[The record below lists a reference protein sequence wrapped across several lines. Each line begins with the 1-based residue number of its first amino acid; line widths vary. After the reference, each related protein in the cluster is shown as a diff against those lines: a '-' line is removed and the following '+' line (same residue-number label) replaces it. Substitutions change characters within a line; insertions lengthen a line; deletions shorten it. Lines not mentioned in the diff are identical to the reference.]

1 MARTGQTETHQHDTA
16 RTERLRQAMQHLE
29 NGGFAQARAIVEPLC
44 DDRRADIILAHALA
58 GCGRSARAARMLCR
72 LAQDNPTARHPAQ
85 DMMTLLLRHSRLEE
99 IETTLH
105 ATLRQTPNDIRL
117 YDQLGEFLLLHA
129 RTEEAIEVLLEG
141 CRRHPSAL
149 RTGNLLAVTQ
159 NETGEAH
166 KAQALLRHLL
176 TYHPQSAM
184 THANLAHI
192 LTIDNKVD
200 EALHHHAQALALRP
214 DDPHIHLNH
223 AMTLLK
229 AGRHAD
235 GWPEYEW
242 RLRIPGRLKYPPER
256 LLPTLKQDG
265 KLTGQRI
272 LILSEAGLGD
282 MLMYLRFVPALIRRG
297 ARVTLQVPRE
307 ILPLA
312 ARIYGVERVIDPL
325 RPVPAHDWH
334 CPFGSL
340 PRVLAQTSDIIGA
353 PVPYLQADPHKVL
366 AWADYM
372 PPRPGLRVGLVWGG
386 ASRPGV
392 AQAQAIDRKRSMNLV
407 QLACLSTIPGLYLVN
422 LQRGQHARQ
431 MTDIPDG
438 MQLYDPMDDVRDMDD
453 TAAIIMNLDIV
464 VSVDTSIVHLA
475 GALGRPVIMM
485 DRYDNC
491 WRWQSGQEDSQW
503 YPHLR
508 IVRQSRPGAW
518 DGVVARVHDLL
529 QAATI
534 RHTAPMH

>member
-1 MARTGQTETHQHDTA
+1 MSGTEPAGTDEAT
-16 RTERLRQAMQHLE
+16 RTERLRGAMRCLE
-29 NGGFAQARAIVEPLC
+29 GGQFAQARALVEPLC
-44 DDRRADIILAHALA
+44 DDRRADVILAHALA
-58 GCGRSARAARMLCR
+58 GSGRSTRAARMLCR
-72 LAQDNPTARHPAQ
+72 LAHDNPTARHPAQ

-99 IETTLH
+99 IEATLQ

-117 YDQLGEFLLLHA
+117 YDQLGEFLLLQG
-129 RTEEAIEVLLEG
+129 RTDEAIEVLIEG

-159 NETGEAH
+159 NETGDAQ

-192 LTIDNKVD
+192 LTVDNRVD
-200 EALHHHAQALALRP
+200 EALHHHAQALELRP
-214 DDPHIHLNH
+214 EDPHIHLNH

-229 AGRHAD
+229 AGRHAQ

-242 RLRIPGRLKYPPER
+242 RLRIPGRLKYPAER
-256 LLPTLKQDG
+256 LLPTLKQDSD
-265 KLTGQRI
+265 LSGQRI

-282 MLMYLRFVPALIRRG
+282 MLMYLRFVPALVRRG
-297 ARVTLQVPRE
+297 ARVTLQGPRE

-340 PRVLAQTSDIIGA
+340 PRVLGQTSDIIGA
-353 PVPYLQADPHKVL
+353 PVPYLHADPHKVL
-366 AWADYM
+366 AWEDYM
-372 PPRPGLRVGLVWGG
+372 PSRPGLRVGVVWGG

-392 AQAQAIDRKRSMNLV
+392 AQAQAIDRKRSMNLA
-407 QLACLSTIPGLYLVN
+407 QLAPLATIPGLHLVN

-491 WRWQSGQEDSQW
+491 WRWQSGRGDSQW
-503 YPHLR
+503 YPDLR
-508 IVRQSRPGAW
+508 IVRQPRPGAW
-518 DGVVARVHDLL
+518 NEVVARVRDML
-529 QAATI
+529 ASAT
-534 RHTAPMH
+534 RP